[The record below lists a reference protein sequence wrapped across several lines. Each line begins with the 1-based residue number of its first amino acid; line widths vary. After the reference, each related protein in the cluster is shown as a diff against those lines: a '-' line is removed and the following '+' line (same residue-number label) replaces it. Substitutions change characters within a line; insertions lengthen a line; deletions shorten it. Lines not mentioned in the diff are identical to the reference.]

1 MECGEYN
8 LFNVKDRNNHP
19 MQVTATING
28 ANLLLEVDTGATLSI
43 ISQNTDETLWA
54 DGKPPLLQPS
64 GARLRTYTGEKIKV
78 MGNLEVDVKLNGQE
92 ERLNLLVVEGN
103 GPSLLGRDWLRKIE
117 LNWSQLHQIPTSSEL
132 TRILDFYSPLFQ
144 DELGC
149 VGDIR
154 AKICVDPNALPKIF
168 RPRIVS
174 FALRG
179 RVEKEL
185 DRLQSQGVIEPVR
198 FAEWAVPIVPI
209 VKGDGSVRICGDY
222 KVTANAFALVDTY
235 PLPRIDDLL
244 ASLSGGKS
252 FTKLDLAH
260 AYLQIPLEERSKKYT
275 TINTQRGLFQYNRL
289 PFGLLATPA
298 IFQRTMESILRGLP
312 RVCTCIYLDDKL
324 ITGVSEDHLHN
335 LNPRTAWGI
344 SYL

>member
-1 MECGEYN
+1 
-8 LFNVKDRNNHP
+8 
-19 MQVTATING
+19 
-28 ANLLLEVDTGATLSI
+28 
-43 ISQNTDETLWA
+43 
-54 DGKPPLLQPS
+54 
-64 GARLRTYTGEKIKV
+64 

-92 ERLNLLVVEGN
+92 EMLNLLVVEGN
-103 GPSLLGRDWLRKIE
+103 GPNLLGDWLRKIE
-117 LNWSQLHQIPTSSEL
+117 LNWSQLHQIRTSSEL
-132 TRILDFYSPLFQ
+132 TRILDFYSHLFQ

-154 AKICVDPNALPKIF
+154 ANICVDPNALPKIF
-168 RPRIVS
+168 RPRVVP

-198 FAEWAVPIVPI
+198 FAEWAAPIVPI

-289 PFGLLATPA
+289 PFGLSAAPA

-312 RVCTCIYLDDKL
+312 RVCIYLDDIL
-324 ITGVSEDHLHN
+324 ITGVNEEDHLHN
-335 LNPRTAWGI
+335 LKAVLSRLKQAGFRLKRHKCAFLLPSIEYLGHVIDAKASDQVARRLKQYRTRPPQRPPLNYGH
-344 SYL
+344 S